1 VTDLDLIVGFERD
14 DGNARKSVDRHGVS
28 QAEAEQMFFREPLL
42 VVDDPRHS
50 LAEQRHHALGRTA
63 EGRLLQATF
72 TVRGG
77 GTLLRVISVRD
88 MSRKERR
95 IYTQAAQANS

>member
-1 VTDLDLIVGFERD
+1 MPHPLPRERWGADPDL
-14 DGNARKSVDRHGVS
+14 AGVLRTLGDS
-28 QAEAEQMFFREPLL
+28 RREP
-42 VVDDPRHS
+42 RY
-50 LAEQRHHALGRTA
+50 HALGRTA

-77 GTLLRVISVRD
+77 GTLLRVISARD

-95 IYTQAAQANS
+95 VYEQATQAGA